1 MFYKNYFKRALD
13 IITSSSSLIILS
25 PLISIT
31 SILLFMANKRA
42 GVFFYHE
49 RPGKDEKIFKAV
61 KFKSMTDEKDKNGK
75 LLPNK
80 DRLTKIG
87 KFIRKTSIDE
97 LPQLWNV
104 LKGDMSLIGPR
115 PLFVEYL
122 PYYTERE
129 HKRHSVRPG
138 ITGLAQVN
146 GRNHLP
152 WDQRLEMDVKYAENV
167 TFIGDLKILFKT
179 IFNVFKGKD
188 IEIAPN
194 RTKLNIERENQL
206 SAKR

>member
-1 MFYKNYFKRALD
+1 MFYRDYLKRSIDIVASGSAL
-13 IITSSSSLIILS
+13 LILS
-25 PLISIT
+25 PIIGTVSV
-31 SILLFMANKRA
+31 ILYFANKGA
-42 GVFFYHE
+42 GVFFSQD
-49 RPGKDEKIFKAV
+49 RPGKDEKIFKAI
-61 KFKSMTDEKDKNGK
+61 KFKSMTDEKDSEGK

-80 DRLTKIG
+80 DRLTKVG

-104 LKGDMSLIGPR
+104 FKGDMSLIGPR

-146 GRNHLP
+146 GRNHVP
-152 WDQRLEMDVKYAENV
+152 WDQRLEFDVKYAENV
-167 TFIGDLKILFKT
+167 YFLGDLKIIFKT
-179 IFNVFKGKD
+179 VKNVFIGKD
-188 IEIAPN
+188 VEIAPN
-194 RTKLNIERENQL
+194 KVKLNVEREKIKN
-206 SAKR
+206 KII